1 MVNPKNK
8 IFLQSEFFQDELPVV
23 VRRHKHDPKSFY
35 PPEMTKQRQFWEIL
49 YVAEGTG
56 ILRINHREYP
66 FRPGFICLLHP
77 NDQTNLVTDDSI
89 DLFHVLF
96 LLDAVDDD
104 LARLY
109 NDSNFFS
116 IFHPEFRPERSI
128 SHEQL
133 HLIDSNRQIFQ
144 DIRQMYRECNHGDA
158 NTGEMLRFMLLKL
171 LVEFSRL
178 GVRLFRRRRRQ
189 KTVTG
194 IDNYLREHF
203 SEPFR
208 SEAVAREVGISQR
221 YLSNFYRRAT
231 GSPLQKRL
239 LEIRIEEAKKL
250 LTGSDLPVEV
260 ICRQCGF
267 SDRSNFYKVFRRETG
282 VPPGVFRRNAGKSK
296 CEEP

>member
-1 MVNPKNK
+1 MTKPENK
-8 IFLQSEFFQDELPVV
+8 IFLRSEFFQDELPVV
-23 VRRHKHDPKSFY
+23 VLHYRREPETFY
-35 PPEMTKQRQFWEIL
+35 PPETIKQRQFWEIL

-66 FRPGFICLLHP
+66 FQPGFVCLLHP
-77 NDQTNLVTDDSI
+77 DDQTNLVPDGPI

-96 LLDAVDDD
+96 LLGAVEGD

-109 NDSNFFS
+109 NNSNFFS

-128 SHEQL
+128 NHEQL

-144 DIRQMYRECNHGDA
+144 DIRQMYREYNHGDA

-178 GVRLFRRRRRQ
+178 GVRFFHRRRRQ
-189 KTVTG
+189 KAVTG

-203 SEPFR
+203 GEPFR
-208 SEAVAREVGISQR
+208 SEAIAREAGISPR

-231 GSPLQKRL
+231 GTSLQERL
-239 LEIRIEEAKKL
+239 LAIRIEEAKKL
-250 LTGSDLPVEV
+250 LAGSNLPVEA
-260 ICRQCGF
+260 ICRRCGF

-282 VPPGVFRRNAGKSK
+282 LAPGEFRTTKASS
-296 CEEP
+296 P